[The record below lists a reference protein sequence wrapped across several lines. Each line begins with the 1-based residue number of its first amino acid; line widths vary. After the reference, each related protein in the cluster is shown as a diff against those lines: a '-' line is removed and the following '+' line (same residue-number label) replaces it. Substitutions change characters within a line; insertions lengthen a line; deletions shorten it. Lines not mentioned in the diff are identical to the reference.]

1 MLNLHIDVSQIII
14 RILLTALIAGA
25 IGWDRQKKNRPA
37 GVQVHVLVAVGA
49 TIVAMMQQ
57 ELTLQAIKT
66 ATENA
71 DVSNFVANDAARLI
85 AAVVSGIGFLGAGTI
100 VVTKRVVRGLS
111 TAASLWA
118 TAAIGIAVGMG
129 YYPIAIIGGLAIF
142 AALLFLELVLRVD
155 MGTDIEIKLIGSAG
169 TETLIENFFKTNNI
183 RFIPKDF
190 QVEEGTTGNVFIVSY
205 AIKRPQNL
213 TYPKLAEELLQVPE
227 VSAVNLTSY

>member
-1 MLNLHIDVSQIII
+1 MLNLHIEIEQIII
-14 RILLTALIAGA
+14 RILLAALLAGA

-37 GVQVHVLVAVGA
+37 GVQVHVLVAIGA
-49 TIVAMMQQ
+49 AVVAMIQQ
-57 ELTLQAIKT
+57 ELTLQAIRM

-71 DVSNFVANDAARLI
+71 DVSNFVANDAARMI

-118 TAAIGIAVGMG
+118 TAALGIAVGMG
-129 YYPIAIIGGLAIF
+129 YYPIAIIGGVALF
-142 AALLFLELVLRVD
+142 SALLFLERILRVD
-155 MGTDIEIKLIGSAG
+155 MGTDIEIRLIGTAG
-169 TETLIENFFKTNNI
+169 TEAVVERFFTEHKI

-190 QVEEGTTGNVFIVSY
+190 QVEEVEAGKSFVVSY
-205 AIKRPQNL
+205 AIKRPQSL
-213 TYPKLAEELLQVPE
+213 TYPKLAEQLLTVPE

>member
-57 ELTLQAIKT
+57 ELTLQAIKM

-142 AALLFLELVLRVD
+142 AALLFLERVLRVD

>member
-142 AALLFLELVLRVD
+142 AALLFLERVLRVD

>member
-142 AALLFLELVLRVD
+142 AALLFLERVLRVD

-205 AIKRPQNL
+205 VIKRPQNL

>member
-57 ELTLQAIKT
+57 ELTLQAIKM

-142 AALLFLELVLRVD
+142 AALLFLERVLRVD

-190 QVEEGTTGNVFIVSY
+190 QIEEGTTGNVFIVSY

>member
-37 GVQVHVLVAVGA
+37 GLQVHVLVAVGA

-142 AALLFLELVLRVD
+142 AALLFLERVLRVD

>member
-142 AALLFLELVLRVD
+142 AALLFLERVLRVD
-155 MGTDIEIKLIGSAG
+155 MGTDIELKLIGSAG

>member
-57 ELTLQAIKT
+57 ELTLQAIKM

-71 DVSNFVANDAARLI
+71 DVSNFIANDAARLI

-142 AALLFLELVLRVD
+142 AALLFLERVLRVD

>member
-14 RILLTALIAGA
+14 RILLTALTAGA

-57 ELTLQAIKT
+57 ELTLQAIKM

-142 AALLFLELVLRVD
+142 AALLFLERVLRVD